1 MIDRERAASWIG
13 ASLLRK
19 EDARHL
25 HGHGMFIA
33 DINMPSTQDVA
44 FVRSQR
50 AHANV
55 RHLVKPPEL
64 AARVFTLADIG
75 PINILEAGPELAAH
89 RHSPYPPLADRR
101 VRYVGQTIAACMM
114 PTRAQAEDLADRVH
128 VELAELPAVV
138 DVVAAMRPDSPRV
151 FDEWPSNAYLS
162 TRVVE
167 GNPESLTSAP
177 IRLTRRLRLNR
188 QATVSLEGRG
198 VLAYWDYRLDEL
210 VVYLSTQ
217 GGQVKRLALSRMLG
231 LPEHK
236 VRVIAPDV
244 GGGFG
249 GKNRIMPEDVAVAAI
264 ALKVKHPVRWIE
276 DRREHLLASVHA
288 RDHTYDLTISA
299 DRDGTLLGIEGDIYI
314 DAGAYALWPTGAFQ
328 EASMASRNLTGPYRI
343 RHLKLNAHTVA
354 TNKAPMGPYRGV
366 ARPGATFALER
377 LVDEVARELNREP
390 FDLRR
395 RNTVTSTELPYKTAA
410 GLKLDTGD
418 YVAALDIAR
427 EKIELPAIC
436 KRQAAGEPD
445 GRRIG
450 VGFAF
455 YTEQSGHGMVEFVKR
470 KFRVIPGYESA
481 NVRMLP
487 DGGVLIYVG
496 VQNHGQGHETTLAQ
510 IAAHELGI
518 DPARISVRYG
528 DTAVGPYGFGTFASR
543 SIVFAGGA
551 VGKASRALAEK
562 ILRIGAHL
570 LQADVADVRIE
581 AGAVHGPSAKIS
593 VAEIA
598 FAANARPDHLP
609 AGMDPLLET
618 IATYEPTDSGGVF
631 AYGTHAAVVAVD
643 PDNGVTEILDYV
655 VSEDC
660 GTMINPMI
668 VDGQVQGGI
677 AQGIGT
683 ALYEEIPYDEQGQ
696 PLATTFADY
705 MVPCAPEIP
714 AVRIAHL
721 VTPALTTEYGVKG
734 LGEGGAIA
742 PPAAIANA
750 IADAF
755 RDIGATFNET
765 PLTPRRVSDAIER
778 ARRAKNPHPR
788 KRRYSTT
795 QFRKPSPRPAHCWP
809 RAVQRRPQSPAANRW
824 CLCSICESRCPTFWS
839 ISGDCKS
846 SKRLPQRRLT
856 FASVL

>member
-1 MIDRERAASWIG
+1 MNERAGADGWIG

-25 HGHGMFIA
+25 YGHGMFIA
-33 DINMPSTQDVA
+33 DVQVPGVQDVA
-44 FVRSQR
+44 FVRSPL
-50 AHANV
+50 AHARV
-55 RHLVKPPEL
+55 RQVSKPPHA
-64 AARVFTLADIG
+64 AARIFTLADIG
-75 PINILEAGPELAAH
+75 PIKILEAGPELSAH
-89 RHSPYPPLADRR
+89 RHSPYPPLADDC
-101 VRYVGQTIAACMM
+101 VRYVGQTLAACVM
-114 PTRAQAEDLADRVH
+114 PTRAQAEDLADKVD
-128 VELAELPAVV
+128 VELEELPAVV
-138 DVVAAMRPDSPRV
+138 DVVAAMRPESPRV
-151 FDEWPSNAYLS
+151 FEEWPSNAYIS
-162 TRVVE
+162 TTVIE
-167 GNPESLTSAP
+167 GNPETLALAP
-177 IRLTRRLRLNR
+177 IRLRRRLRLNR

-198 VLAYWDYRLDEL
+198 VLAYWDHRLDEL

-231 LPEHK
+231 IAEHK

-264 ALKVKHPVRWIE
+264 AMKVGHPVRWIE
-276 DRREHLLASVHA
+276 DRREHLLASPHA
-288 RDHTYDLTISA
+288 RDHTYDLVICA
-299 DRDGTLLGIEGDIYI
+299 ERDGTLLGIEGDIYI

-328 EASMASRNLTGPYRI
+328 EASMASRNLTGPYRM

-377 LVDEVARELNREP
+377 LVDEVARELGRDP

-395 RNTVTSTELPYKTAA
+395 QNIVTAAELPYRTAA
-410 GLKLDTGD
+410 GMKLDTGD
-418 YVAALDIAR
+418 YVACLDIAR
-427 EKIELPAIC
+427 EKIDLPAIR

-455 YTEQSGHGMVEFVKR
+455 YTEQSGHGIVEFAKR

-481 NVRMLP
+481 NARMLP
-487 DGGVLIYVG
+487 DGSVLLFVG
-496 VQNHGQGHETTLAQ
+496 VQNHGQGHETSLAQ

-518 DPARISVRYG
+518 DPGQISVRYG
-528 DTAVGPYGFGTFASR
+528 DTSVGPYGFGTFASR

-551 VGKASRALAEK
+551 VGKAARALAEK
-562 ILRIGAHL
+562 IRRIGAHL
-570 LQADVADVRIE
+570 LQTEFDATRIE
-581 AGAVHGPSAKIS
+581 AGMVHGASAS
-593 VAEIA
+593 VSFAEIA
-598 FAANARPDHLP
+598 FAANARPDQLP
-609 AGMDPLLET
+609 TGMAPLLET
-618 IATYEPTDSGGVF
+618 VATYEPTDSGGVF
-631 AYGTHAAVVAVD
+631 AYGTHAVVVAVE
-643 PDNGVTEILDYV
+643 PESGVTELLDYV
-655 VSEDC
+655 VAEDC

-683 ALYEEIPYDEQGQ
+683 ALYEEIPYDELGQ

-714 AVRIAHL
+714 SVRIEHL
-721 VTPALTTEYGVKG
+721 VSPALTTEYGVKG

-755 RDIGATFNET
+755 RDIGASFNET
-765 PLTPRRVSDAIER
+765 PLTPRRVSEAIDL
-778 ARRAKNPHPR
+778 ARRAQA
-788 KRRYSTT
+788 S
-795 QFRKPSPRPAHCWP
+795 
-809 RAVQRRPQSPAANRW
+809 RA
-824 CLCSICESRCPTFWS
+824 
-839 ISGDCKS
+839 
-846 SKRLPQRRLT
+846 
-856 FASVL
+856 

>member
-1 MIDRERAASWIG
+1 MNDRERAASWIG

-25 HGHGMFIA
+25 HGQGMFIA
-33 DINMPSTQDVA
+33 DINVPGTQEIA

-55 RHLVKPPEL
+55 RHVTKPAES
-64 AARVFTLADIG
+64 AGRVFTLTDIG
-75 PINILEAGPELAAH
+75 PINILEAWPELAAH

-114 PTRAQAEDLADRVH
+114 PTRAQAEDLADRVDA
-128 VELAELPAVV
+128 ELEELPAVV

-151 FDEWPSNAYLS
+151 FDEWLNNAYIS

-177 IRLTRRLRLNR
+177 IRLRRRLRLNR

-198 VLAYWDYRLDEL
+198 VLAYWDY
-210 VVYLSTQ
+210 
-217 GGQVKRLALSRMLG
+217 
-231 LPEHK
+231 
-236 VRVIAPDV
+236 
-244 GGGFG
+244 
-249 GKNRIMPEDVAVAAI
+249 
-264 ALKVKHPVRWIE
+264 
-276 DRREHLLASVHA
+276 LLASVHA

-343 RHLKLNAHTVA
+343 RHLKLDAHTVA

-366 ARPGATFALER
+366 ARPGATFAIER
-377 LVDEVARELNREP
+377 LVDEVARELGREP

-395 RNTVTSTELPYKTAA
+395 QNIVSAAELPYTTAA

-427 EKIELPAIC
+427 EKIDLPAIR
-436 KRQAAGEPD
+436 KRQTTGEPD

-455 YTEQSGHGMVEFVKR
+455 YTEQSGHGTVEFVKR

-496 VQNHGQGHETTLAQ
+496 VQNHGQGHETSLAQ

-562 ILRIGAHL
+562 IRRIGAHL
-570 LQADVADVRIE
+570 
-581 AGAVHGPSAKIS
+581 
-593 VAEIA
+593 
-598 FAANARPDHLP
+598 
-609 AGMDPLLET
+609 
-618 IATYEPTDSGGVF
+618 
-631 AYGTHAAVVAVD
+631 
-643 PDNGVTEILDYV
+643 
-655 VSEDC
+655 
-660 GTMINPMI
+660 
-668 VDGQVQGGI
+668 
-677 AQGIGT
+677 
-683 ALYEEIPYDEQGQ
+683 
-696 PLATTFADY
+696 
-705 MVPCAPEIP
+705 
-714 AVRIAHL
+714 
-721 VTPALTTEYGVKG
+721 
-734 LGEGGAIA
+734 
-742 PPAAIANA
+742 
-750 IADAF
+750 
-755 RDIGATFNET
+755 
-765 PLTPRRVSDAIER
+765 
-778 ARRAKNPHPR
+778 
-788 KRRYSTT
+788 
-795 QFRKPSPRPAHCWP
+795 
-809 RAVQRRPQSPAANRW
+809 
-824 CLCSICESRCPTFWS
+824 
-839 ISGDCKS
+839 
-846 SKRLPQRRLT
+846 
-856 FASVL
+856 

>member
-1 MIDRERAASWIG
+1 LTQQTTAKGWIG

-25 HGHGMFIA
+25 YGHGMFIA
-33 DINMPSTQDVA
+33 DVNVPGLQDVA
-44 FVRSQR
+44 FVRSQT
-50 AHANV
+50 AHARV
-55 RHLVKPPEL
+55 RNITKP
-64 AARVFTLADIG
+64 AQTASRVFTLADIG
-75 PINILEAGPELAAH
+75 PLNILEAGPELSAH
-89 RHSPYPPLADRR
+89 RHSPYPPLADGR
-101 VRYVGQTIAACMM
+101 VRYVGQTIAACVM
-114 PTRAQAEDLADRVH
+114 PTRAQAEDLADEVR
-128 VELAELPAVV
+128 VELEELPTVV
-138 DVVAAMRPDSPRV
+138 DVVAAMRADSPRV
-151 FDEWPSNAYLS
+151 FDEWPSNAYIS
-162 TRVVE
+162 TSVVE
-167 GNPESLTSAP
+167 GNPDTLAAAP
-177 IRLTRRLRLNR
+177 IRLHRRLRLNR

-198 VLAYWDYRLDEL
+198 VLAYWDHRLDEL

-264 ALKVKHPVRWIE
+264 ALKAGHPVRWIE
-276 DRREHLLASVHA
+276 DRREHLLASPHA
-288 RDHTYDLTISA
+288 RDHTYDLTICA

-366 ARPGATFALER
+366 ARPGATFAIER
-377 LVDEVARELNREP
+377 LVDEVARELGREP

-395 RNTVTSTELPYKTAA
+395 QNIVTAAELPYRTAA
-410 GLKLDTGD
+410 GMKLDTGD
-418 YVAALDIAR
+418 YIAALDIAR
-427 EKIELPAIC
+427 DKINLSAIRE
-436 KRQAAGEPD
+436 RQAKGEPD
-445 GRRIG
+445 GRKIG

-455 YTEQSGHGMVEFVKR
+455 YTEQSGHGIVEFAKR

-481 NVRMLP
+481 NARMLP
-487 DGGVLIYVG
+487 DGNVLLFVG

-518 DPARISVRYG
+518 NPEQISVRYG
-528 DTAVGPYGFGTFASR
+528 DTAIGPYGFGTFASR

-551 VGKASRALAEK
+551 VAKAARTLAAK
-562 ILRIGAHL
+562 IQRVGAHL
-570 LQADVADVRIE
+570 LQADIASTYIADSM
-581 AGAVHGPSAKIS
+581 VHGPSGK
-593 VAEIA
+593 VGFAEIA
-598 FAANARPDHLP
+598 FAANARPDQLP
-609 AGMDPLLET
+609 TGMDPLLEA

-631 AYGTHAAVVAVD
+631 AYGTHAVVVAVD
-643 PDNGVTEILDYV
+643 PDSGVTELLEYV

-683 ALYEEIPYDEQGQ
+683 ALYEEIPYDEAGQ

-714 AVRIAHL
+714 TVRIEHL

-755 RDIGATFNET
+755 ADIGASFNET
-765 PLTPRRVSDAIER
+765 PLTPRRVSEAIEL
-778 ARRAKNPHPR
+778 ARRAK
-788 KRRYSTT
+788 
-795 QFRKPSPRPAHCWP
+795 PSKA
-809 RAVQRRPQSPAANRW
+809 
-824 CLCSICESRCPTFWS
+824 
-839 ISGDCKS
+839 
-846 SKRLPQRRLT
+846 
-856 FASVL
+856 